1 MSATMM
7 RRAARAFSVAL
18 AGPTEKKLDS

>member
-7 RRAARAFSVAL
+7 RRAARAVPGAL